1 MAAGKYTL
9 DITVT
14 YANKKTARTQKT
26 VVVDDR
32 GGVYIPTGVID
43 NDPNGAVRGTVPYV
57 GVKPYGQVVK
67 FTATTKDKKTWFFGG
82 WFLDEECTRT
92 ADEALPGVDWQS
104 ATVSAQIGDYWFEG
118 GGMYARFVTKAEEAE
133 DGVTIVCDDFWR
145 VKDAETELP
154 TNLIIE
160 VVSDTKATL
169 TASGLPAGTKLSGMR
184 LVVSKPAAL
193 VPGEYTVTLTAKTAA
208 GNVAKKKV
216 TVFVPNITEAV
227 NRGLLV
233 LNTSDEGYTRM
244 VRPFMQTGFKQTFT
258 LDDIG
263 VSAADG
269 WTLSVTG
276 LPKGWTYNANTR
288 TISGVTTKVGKTFVT
303 FTVSKK
309 VGRKTTSY
317 KATAVFDLDPLPT
330 WVTGAFV
337 GMAGNAYVRMDV
349 TAGGAISGYRFDA
362 AGKQTFSATGFTEAD
377 GFYSATLK
385 GKGVSL
391 GIVVGSSANDS
402 LDVTQGMAEFAVGGG
417 AFNSP
422 WNLDGAAP
430 LPVFADGA
438 AAVVPD
444 GRGTLALKFAEKGVI
459 ACTYTVGRNA
469 TSGSTQICALR
480 WDAGEREWTAHVA
493 VALAAKKDKKGKV
506 LVPALIRSY
515 LLHLPADAE
524 GTVITENITVEEAL
538 D

>member
-1 MAAGKYTL
+1 M
-9 DITVT
+9 
-14 YANKKTARTQKT
+14 
-26 VVVDDR
+26 
-32 GGVYIPTGVID
+32 GG
-43 NDPNGAVRGTVPYV
+43 
-57 GVKPYGQVVK
+57 Q
-67 FTATTKDKKTWFFGG
+67 
-82 WFLDEECTRT
+82 
-92 ADEALPGVDWQS
+92 
-104 ATVSAQIGDYWFEG
+104 
-118 GGMYARFVTKAEEAE
+118 
-133 DGVTIVCDDFWR
+133 DG
-145 VKDAETELP
+145 
-154 TNLIIE
+154 
-160 VVSDTKATL
+160 
-169 TASGLPAGTKLSGMR
+169 
-184 LVVSKPAAL
+184 
-193 VPGEYTVTLTAKTAA
+193 
-208 GNVAKKKV
+208 
-216 TVFVPNITEAV
+216 
-227 NRGLLV
+227 
-233 LNTSDEGYTRM
+233 
-244 VRPFMQTGFKQTFT
+244 
-258 LDDIG
+258 
-263 VSAADG
+263 
-269 WTLSVTG
+269 
-276 LPKGWTYNANTR
+276 NANTR

-317 KATAVFDLDPLPT
+317 KATAIFDLDPLPT
-330 WVTGAFV
+330 WATGAFV

-391 GIVVGSSANDS
+391 GIVVGSSVNDS
-402 LDVTQGMAEFAVGGG
+402 LGVTQGMAEFAVGGG

-430 LPVFADGA
+430 
-438 AAVVPD
+438 VVPD

-469 TSGSTQICALR
+469 TSGSTQICALTWNGDDR
-480 WDAGEREWTAHVA
+480 VWQAHVA

-515 LLHLPADAE
+515 LLHLPADEA